1 MLFTLRISIP
11 DQPGTL
17 GAVASA
23 FGNGGA
29 NILTLDVVERE
40 DGFAVDDLYVEA
52 PAGMQKA
59 LQSAIEAVPGLAVE
73 DVRPAE
79 AFRDMLASMELA
91 AVLAE
96 TAGADAVGKL
106 VENLPDALWAN
117 WSVALIGGPDKPEV
131 LASSIGA
138 PSMADITTPWLPLE
152 APRRLATSHWAPPGL
167 PVETRDQWGQAE
179 MQLVAAPLYNSNSA
193 VLVGRRSGPRFRNAE
208 LRQLGQ
214 LSRIA
219 AAVSSSKA
227 PTPLNSIG
235 KN

>member
-17 GAVASA
+17 GAVAGA

-29 NILTLDVVERE
+29 NILTLDVIERE
-40 DGFAVDDLYVEA
+40 DGFAVDDLFVEA

-59 LQSAIEAVPGLAVE
+59 LQSAIEAVPGLVIE

-91 AVLAE
+91 AVLTEIDGTEAI
-96 TAGADAVGKL
+96 AKL
-106 VENLPDALWAN
+106 VENLPDSLWAN
-117 WSVALIGGPDKPEV
+117 WSVALIGGPGKPEV
-131 LASSIGA
+131 IASSIGA
-138 PSMADITTPWLPLE
+138 PSMADITTPWMPLE
-152 APRRLATSHWAPPGL
+152 APRRLSTEHWIPPGI
-167 PVETRDQWGQAE
+167 PPQARDQWGQTE
-179 MQLVAAPLYNSNSA
+179 MQLVAAPLFDANSA

-219 AAVSSSKA
+219 AAVASRRAPVSSMGQS
-227 PTPLNSIG
+227 
-235 KN
+235 

>member
-17 GAVASA
+17 GTVASA

-29 NILTLDVVERE
+29 NILTLDVIERE

-52 PAGMQKA
+52 PAGMQNP
-59 LQSAIEAVPGLAVE
+59 LQHAIEAVPGLVVE

-79 AFRDMLASMELA
+79 AFRDMLAAMELA
-91 AVLAE
+91 AVLTE
-96 TAGADAVGKL
+96 VDPTEAVAKL
-106 VENLPDALWAN
+106 VENLPDSLWAN
-117 WSVALIGGPDKPEV
+117 WSIALVGGPGKPEV

-138 PSMADITTPWLPLE
+138 PSMADITTPWMPLE
-152 APRRLATSHWAPPGL
+152 APRRLATSHWTPAGIPP
-167 PVETRDQWGQAE
+167 ETRDQWGQAE
-179 MQLVAAPLYNSNSA
+179 MQLVAAPLFDGNSA

-214 LSRIA
+214 LARIA
-219 AAVSSSKA
+219 AAVA
-227 PTPLNSIG
+227 PRSLRA
-235 KN
+235 

>member
-1 MLFTLRISIP
+1 LFTLRISIP

-29 NILTLDVVERE
+29 NILTLDVIERE

-59 LQSAIEAVPGLAVE
+59 LQSAIEAVPGLVVE

-96 TAGADAVGKL
+96 IDGAGAVAKL
-106 VENLPDALWAN
+106 VENLPDSLWAN
-117 WSVALIGGPDKPEV
+117 WSVALIGGPGKPEV
-131 LASSIGA
+131 IASSIGA
-138 PSMADITTPWLPLE
+138 PSMAEITTPWLPLE
-152 APRRLATSHWAPPGL
+152 SPRRLSTAHWTPAGIPA
-167 PVETRDQWGQAE
+167 ETRDQWGQAE
-179 MQLVAAPLYNSNSA
+179 MQLVAAPLFDANSA

-214 LSRIA
+214 LARIA
-219 AAVSSSKA
+219 AGVASNKSS
-227 PTPLNSIG
+227 PLNPVGQS
-235 KN
+235 